1 MASRPGRQLPPWRM
15 AHLLYNLANTVPG
28 DPQLAA
34 LFCPTF
40 RDSMHPS
47 ASPARLRLFLVAI
60 LIAALVSSH
69 WQGLVHRIDH
79 ASRMLSGAEYGE
91 LSAMALVNSVASAA
105 SGDSAEA
112 PLPLDQGAGHSCLA
126 FDDATIGAC
135 LGTSPFVLLI
145 PPHAPV
151 MAAWLAFISY
161 LAPFTAHFSS
171 RAPPQS

>member
-1 MASRPGRQLPPWRM
+1 
-15 AHLLYNLANTVPG
+15 
-28 DPQLAA
+28 
-34 LFCPTF
+34 
-40 RDSMHPS
+40 MHPS
-47 ASPARLRLFLVAI
+47 ASPARLRLFFVAI

-91 LSAMALVNSVASAA
+91 LSASALVAA
-105 SGDSAEA
+105 AAGDSAEA

-135 LGTSPFVLLI
+135 LGTSPFVILI

-171 RAPPQS
+171 RAPPHS